1 VRLEGSLDAFSLP
14 DIFSLLSM
22 TKKTGGLHLRRSG
35 AHGVVW
41 LSDGLICGGASDL
54 SRLSLGRRLAGSGHV
69 TDDKLNAA
77 VDAVAKSPE
86 LGVARALR
94 DAKAIDEGELHTL
107 VSEHV
112 VDTVFDLM
120 RWEEGVFEFVVDEA
134 NIDDVG
140 VTREVEEVVTEA
152 RQRLET
158 WAALDDQVAAP
169 DTVLSL
175 SLSPEADP
183 ELRRDEW
190 AFLALIDGRRTIGDM
205 VTLCGRGEYAVVVA
219 LAELVNRGLVL
230 TQGEGVAAL
239 MRRQD
244 LIGSLEPESVSA
256 TAILADVLAEPES
269 DDAAVVEPTIEA
281 MAAAAP
287 ESLHLAE
294 TLDDDSDADDDGDL
308 GRQVAEIAS
317 LPRSATLSN
326 DIAAATSKRSETFAR
341 AHGLESNHPEPL
353 AAAASGGGMVATAAA
368 ASMPAGAIER
378 DPSVNKSLLLRLI
391 AGVRGL

>member
-1 VRLEGSLDAFSLP
+1 
-14 DIFSLLSM
+14 
-22 TKKTGGLHLRRSG
+22 
-35 AHGVVW
+35 
-41 LSDGLICGGASDL
+41 
-54 SRLSLGRRLAGSGHV
+54 
-69 TDDKLNAA
+69 
-77 VDAVAKSPE
+77 
-86 LGVARALR
+86 
-94 DAKAIDEGELHTL
+94 
-107 VSEHV
+107 
-112 VDTVFDLM
+112 
-120 RWEEGVFEFVVDEA
+120 VDEA

-158 WAALDDQVAAP
+158 WAALNEQVAAP

-190 AFLALIDGRRTIGDM
+190 ALLALIDGRRTIGDM

-244 LIGSLEPESVSA
+244 LIGSLEPEAVSP
-256 TAILADVLAEPES
+256 TAILADVLAEPEP
-269 DDAAVVEPTIEA
+269 DVAAVVEPTIEA

-294 TLDDDSDADDDGDL
+294 TLDDDSDEGDGDGDL

-341 AHGLESNHPEPL
+341 AHGLESNHPEPM

-368 ASMPAGAIER
+368 ASLPAGAIER